1 MAKERIDKLLSHQG
15 FGSRKDI
22 KRLLRSHEVLLNG
35 KQIFDPSL
43 GIDLDTDELSVDG
56 EVVTFQ
62 REIYLMM
69 NKIAHTVS
77 ANKDGEH
84 QTVFDLLAPEYRTPY
99 LQDKLHL
106 VGRLDMDT
114 EGLLLFTTDGALTH
128 RLISPKSHISKTY
141 FVMLEHEFSEDQQAD
156 VARRFEEGIA
166 VGPDDN
172 DPGFTCEPARVR
184 FPEEGEIK
192 AALENA
198 SIDDILQRF
207 QGLAEC
213 KGGRDAGFAGAETEE
228 GADAVKLE
236 GRGIEELL
244 RPARFAIL
252 SITEGKYHQVK
263 RMFTAVGNKVVFLK
277 RLSMGQ
283 LQLDGTLK
291 PGQYRALTEEELAL
305 LS

>member
-22 KRLLRSHEVLLNG
+22 KRLLRSSEVLLNG
-35 KQIFDPSL
+35 KRIYDPSL
-43 GIDLDTDELSVDG
+43 GIDPDSDELSVDG
-56 EVVTFQ
+56 EAVTFQ
-62 REIYLMM
+62 REVYLMM

-128 RLISPKSHISKTY
+128 RLISPKSHIDKTY
-141 FVMLEHEFSEDQQAD
+141 FVMLEREFTKEEQTD
-156 VARRFEEGIA
+156 VTRRFEEGIA

-184 FPEEGEIK
+184 FPGEGEINS
-192 AALENA
+192 ALEKSSVDEVCQRLWNG
-198 SIDDILQRF
+198 DIEMLR
-207 QGLAEC
+207 
-213 KGGRDAGFAGAETEE
+213 
-228 GADAVKLE
+228 
-236 GRGIEELL
+236 
-244 RPARFAIL
+244 RPARFAVL
-252 SITEGKYHQVK
+252 TITEGKYHQVK
-263 RMFTAVGNKVVFLK
+263 RMFTAAGNKVVFLK
-277 RLSMGQ
+277 RLAMGQ
-283 LQLDGTLK
+283 LVLDGTLK
-291 PGQYRALTEEELAL
+291 PGEYRQLKEEELTL
-305 LS
+305 LV